1 MPNIKKVKGETHSEG
16 KILCL
21 CKRLVYK
28 KIDMAI
34 PVLESHALKSLP
46 PYCSVRNLLFYFLY
60 TCYVRS
66 VLSRGYADIS
76 DSDVDPD

>member
-1 MPNIKKVKGETHSEG
+1 
-16 KILCL
+16 
-21 CKRLVYK
+21 
-28 KIDMAI
+28 MAI
-34 PVLESHALKSLP
+34 PFLESHALKSLP

-76 DSDVDPD
+76 DSDVDPDWLYADPDPQNLRNADPDQGQ